1 MYVLCVCF
9 AITYVYIIFINL
21 SYQQYSFSQVKIL
34 FPNYVADLQKT
45 SEVDIIRNET
55 LKQSQCFSNQKL
67 SMLSERLSYMYMW
80 VNVTGIYLSCELMAG
95 PRQVPKHPCVGLEVQ
110 IQLQKENSWDL
121 GNSVPLNWICPIF
134 IFIFIYLVSYYI
146 P

>member
-1 MYVLCVCF
+1 MYVSCACF

-55 LKQSQCFSNQKL
+55 LKQSQCFSDQKL
-67 SMLSERLSYMYMW
+67 SMLSERLSY
-80 VNVTGIYLSCELMAG
+80 I
-95 PRQVPKHPCVGLEVQ
+95 
-110 IQLQKENSWDL
+110 
-121 GNSVPLNWICPIF
+121 
-134 IFIFIYLVSYYI
+134 
-146 P
+146 